1 MYNRHAY
8 CIIAHHDPVMLHVLV
23 AMLDHPLND
32 IYIHIDKK
40 ADINPFLSIS
50 ARHSKVFFLPE
61 RISVEWGGTSQID
74 VELLIFEYALSH
86 GEYSCFH
93 MMSGQDLPIK
103 SQDYIHDFID
113 NQHPDCE
120 FVTVNHPDESYRKD
134 LEYKTRY
141 YHFFVKSLN
150 GTNHSF
156 SHYWHYYLHAL
167 TVKVQQLF
175 GVRRTYPFELKKSL
189 HFVSV
194 SHDFVS
200 YLLSKKDL
208 IKKTFAHT
216 LCGDEIFLQSV
227 LWDSPYREKLYK
239 RADNGPES
247 MRKVLWINHIPH
259 IWENG
264 DFSDLVSSPELFAVK
279 VTSHDTELLL
289 RMAEHN
295 GCLKAVRSILG
306 NALTQA

>member
-1 MYNRHAY
+1 
-8 CIIAHHDPVMLHVLV
+8 MLHVMV

-50 ARHSKVFFLPE
+50 AKHSKVYFLPE

-74 VELLIFEYALSH
+74 AELLIFEYALSH
-86 GEYSCFH
+86 GEYSYFH

-103 SQDYIHDFID
+103 SQDYIHEFMD
-113 NQHPDCE
+113 NQHPHCE
-120 FVTVNHPDESYRKD
+120 FVTVNQENESYKKD

-167 TVKVQQLF
+167 TVKAQQLL
-175 GVRRTYPFELKKSL
+175 GVRRTYPVKLKKSL

-194 SHDFVS
+194 SHDFVM
-200 YLLSKKDL
+200 YLLSQKDF
-208 IKKTFAHT
+208 IKKTFART

-227 LWDSPYREKLYK
+227 LWDSPFRDKLYK
-239 RADNGPES
+239 RDDNGPES
-247 MRKVLWINHIPH
+247 MRKVLWINRVPH
-259 IWENG
+259 IWTKD
-264 DFSDLVSSPELFAVK
+264 DFPQLISFPELFAVK
-279 VTSHDTELLL
+279 ATSRDPELLL
-289 RMAEHN
+289 MMAEHI
-295 GCLKAVRSILG
+295 GCGDAVRAILSSHK
-306 NALTQA
+306 AH